1 MPNVSAETLETIKHS
16 LPHMDFPLNCGHNC
30 VIMYDKLY
38 KTDLCSRRLDSCT
51 LSCSS
56 LLCSSASLL
65 YVYTAAAA
73 DTPPPTAAVAD
84 LPLSSAANL
93 DRALQCHYH
102 YHGYN

>member
-1 MPNVSAETLETIKHS
+1 
-16 LPHMDFPLNCGHNC
+16 MDFPCIVYNFGWC
-30 VIMYDKLY
+30 MYDKPY
-38 KTDLCSRRLDSCT
+38 KTALCSRRLDSCT

-65 YVYTAAAA
+65 YAYTAAAA

-102 YHGYN
+102 NHGYN

>member
-1 MPNVSAETLETIKHS
+1 
-16 LPHMDFPLNCGHNC
+16 
-30 VIMYDKLY
+30 MYDKLY

-65 YVYTAAAA
+65 YVYTTAAAA

-93 DRALQCHYH
+93 DRALQCHHH
-102 YHGYN
+102 YHGYNQSEHSDFDGPASGAYKVCNSRNSV